1 MKRIHLIVL
10 VALGTLA
17 LAPDQPAFGRADGK
31 EEAKKLVD
39 EAQELAKDQKLD
51 EAIANMHKA
60 IKLAPRNDL
69 YLALTSDYE
78 RKAGQ
83 YAEGLKHALEAV
95 KLNDKVGAYFILVA
109 ASAYGD
115 QDLDRAR
122 EYCDL
127 VIKRAGEFGPGA
139 VKDARTLQE
148 AIAKRTFTIHWNLD
162 PKKVPATAGG
172 IRVAVPK
179 ASLPYMTSTYEVTG
193 AQSHRLIK
201 GDANDV
207 LQLVPQGS
215 KPIELTMKVVVE
227 PYTYKKQLTKQK
239 QAPLPADV
247 RPYLGAC
254 EGVNPKSPALV
265 KVVSG
270 LKSDNP
276 VDTVKNILAWMK
288 KNVEYKLDKKASI
301 VELDFKT
308 VDEIVERG
316 HAECRGYTML
326 FTALC
331 RAAEIPA
338 RPVWGLTKLP
348 PTPDMPKGEFT
359 SHNWAEF
366 YVSGCGWVPVDP
378 QKPETIGC
386 LPTNCVRMFMDVK
399 KSKTTTE
406 NQPLLNLLYM
416 NGPTLKYEETR

>member
-1 MKRIHLIVL
+1 MKRILFSMLIT
-10 VALGTLA
+10 GSM
-17 LAPDQPAFGRADGK
+17 LAPVHDRYAFGQGDA
-31 EEAKKLVD
+31 EQEAKKLVN
-39 EAQELAKDQKLD
+39 EAQELAKGQKLD
-51 EAIANMHKA
+51 EAVANMHKA

-83 YAEGLKHALEAV
+83 YAEGVQHALEAI

-127 VIKRAGEFGPGA
+127 VIKRSAEFGQGA
-139 VKDARTLQE
+139 VKDARALQE

-162 PKKVPATAGG
+162 PKKVRAAAGG
-172 IRVAVPK
+172 IPVAVPK
-179 ASLPYMTSTYEVTG
+179 ASLPYMTSTYDVDG

-227 PYTYKKQLTKQK
+227 PYSYKKQLEKPTR
-239 QAPLPADV
+239 APLPADV
-247 RPYLGAC
+247 RSYLGAC
-254 EGVNPKSPALV
+254 EGVNPKSPALM

-270 LKSDNP
+270 LKSDKP

-288 KNVEYKLDKKASI
+288 KHVEYKLEKKSI
-301 VELDFKT
+301 AELDFKM

-331 RAAEIPA
+331 RAADIPA

-348 PTPDMPKGEFT
+348 PTPDMPKGDFT

-386 LPTNCVRMFMDVK
+386 LPTNCVRVFMDVR